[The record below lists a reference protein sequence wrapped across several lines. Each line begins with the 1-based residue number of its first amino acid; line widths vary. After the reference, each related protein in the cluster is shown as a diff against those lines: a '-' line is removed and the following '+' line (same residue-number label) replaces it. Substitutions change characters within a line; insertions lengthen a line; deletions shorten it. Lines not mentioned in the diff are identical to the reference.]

1 MALASLVPFG
11 LGARAADSTVHD
23 DDRIL
28 GSAEAP
34 ITLIEYASLT
44 CPHCAT
50 FHNETLP
57 RIKESWID
65 PGKARLVYRHYPLDG
80 LALRAAAVA
89 DCLEGDRFFAFLGIL
104 FENQL
109 RWARASDPLKVL
121 SQYAKLAGL
130 TQARFDACVADQAEM
145 DKILARAQ
153 EGRATYNVQSTP
165 TLIVNGEKVE
175 GAREFE
181 DFETL
186 FRKIVPG
193 A

>member
-1 MALASLVPFG
+1 LALASLVPFDP
-11 LGARAADSTVHD
+11 GARAADSVVYD
-23 DDRIL
+23 DDRVL

-34 ITLIEYASLT
+34 ITMIEYASLT
-44 CPHCAT
+44 CPHCAD
-50 FHNETLP
+50 FHRDTLP

-65 PGKARLVYRHYPLDG
+65 KDKVRFVYRHYPLDG

-121 SQYAKLAGL
+121 GQYAKLAGMS
-130 TQARFDACVADQAEM
+130 QARFDACVADQAEM

-153 EGRATYNVQSTP
+153 DGRATYNVQSTP
-165 TLIVNGEKVE
+165 TLIVNGERVE

-181 DFETL
+181 NFEAL
-186 FRKIVPG
+186 FRKFVPD